1 MNHELKHL
9 LKFRLLL
16 VFRLIVKNEPLQ
28 IIMML
33 LDRKILNQLLLL
45 IQPLLLGE
53 NVDKIRRALLSVDFE
68 WLLFIIE

>member
-1 MNHELKHL
+1 
-9 LKFRLLL
+9 
-16 VFRLIVKNEPLQ
+16 
-28 IIMML
+28 MML